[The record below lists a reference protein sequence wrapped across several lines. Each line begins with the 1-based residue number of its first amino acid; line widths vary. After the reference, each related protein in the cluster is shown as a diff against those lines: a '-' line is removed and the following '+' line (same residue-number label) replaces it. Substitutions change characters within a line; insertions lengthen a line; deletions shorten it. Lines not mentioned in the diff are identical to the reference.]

1 MYSIEIDF
9 QMTNWG
15 NMMMMMMINQNVI
28 NRYFQAWGIFGTETG
43 MDMVEKK
50 QSREKEIDWITV

>member
-1 MYSIEIDF
+1 
-9 QMTNWG
+9 
-15 NMMMMMMINQNVI
+15 MMINKNVI
-28 NRYFQAWGIFGTETG
+28 NSSFYMPGGSFGTETG